1 MTSLVFG
8 SLLFSGQFKILRF
21 YSRFAKEMDPD
32 QKDWLLSVIS
42 LQTSILSDV
51 PTRPKDQRSAL
62 NVKKVWRK
70 KKSRSKVQI
79 IVPQQKKNLT
89 NGDADSSS
97 EISDCD
103 SISTASE
110 CSLGLD
116 EEDEQ
121 VLSHTTKDELRE
133 YLAVHA
139 KARQVDVLDTSV
151 LKFLAAQKLNDLF
164 PKPIKVHAE
173 SEVRARASLTPL
185 HQVIK

>member
-1 MTSLVFG
+1 MN
-8 SLLFSGQFKILRF
+8 
-21 YSRFAKEMDPD
+21 PD

-42 LQTSILSDV
+42 LQTSILTDE
-51 PTRPKDQRSAL
+51 PARQKDQRSAQ

-70 KKSRSKVQI
+70 KKTRSKVQ
-79 IVPQQKKNLT
+79 VTVLPPKKNLT
-89 NGDADSSS
+89 NGDADSGSD
-97 EISDCD
+97 ISDCD

-116 EEDEQ
+116 GEDEQ
-121 VLSHTTKDELRE
+121 VLSCTTKDELRE

-139 KARQVDVLDTSV
+139 KARQVEVLDTSV

-164 PKPIKVHAE
+164 PKPIKVHSD

-185 HQVIK
+185 HQVIKQDLHYR

>member
-1 MTSLVFG
+1 MFQ
-8 SLLFSGQFKILRF
+8 LFF
-21 YSRFAKEMDPD
+21 YRFAKEMSND

-42 LQTSILSDV
+42 LQTSILSDEHA
-51 PTRPKDQRSAL
+51 RQKDQRSAQ

-70 KKSRSKVQI
+70 NKSRLKVQVT
-79 IVPQQKKNLT
+79 VPEKKNLT
-89 NGDADSSS
+89 NGDADTDS
-97 EISDCD
+97 ENSDCD

-121 VLSHTTKDELRE
+121 VLSCTTKEDLRE

-164 PKPIKVHAE
+164 PKPIKVHAD

-185 HQVIK
+185 HQVISF